1 MRFKQDIVTLLV
13 VLTTLGFFIFSPS
26 AIDLGPAL
34 QGFIIALV
42 FFGFLPLGYHFLI
55 HGGSAEQFGLIRGN
69 ARRGTIE
76 SIVAAVLL
84 FVFTVA
90 LYKVFPVIGS
100 SYELPLR
107 VTESFGW
114 FLVYELAIVPSTLIL
129 FEIFF
134 RGFVQQS
141 WLSGRLGW
149 FSVLAQGILFIVFLF
164 ATQSLALSTLHLVLL
179 AFVAGFLVHRTRS
192 LWYAL
197 ATGWLYLLLLDVYFL
212 IIR

>member
-1 MRFKQDIVTLLV
+1 MRLKEDIVTFLV
-13 VLTTLGFFIFSPS
+13 VIATLAFFIFTPS

-55 HGGSAEQFGLIRGN
+55 RGGSAEQFGLLRGD
-69 ARRGTIE
+69 ARRGTFE
-76 SIVAAVLL
+76 SLVAAALL
-84 FVFTVA
+84 FVLTVV
-90 LYKVFPVIGS
+90 LYKLFPVFGK

-107 VTESFGW
+107 VTESFSW
-114 FLVYELAIVPSTLIL
+114 FLVYELLLVPITLVL

-141 WLSGRLGW
+141 WLVTRFGW
-149 FSVLAQGILFIVFLF
+149 LAVLVQGALFIIFLL
-164 ATQSLALSTLHLVLL
+164 ATKSLGLSTLHLAFL
-179 AFVAGFLVHRTRS
+179 AFVSGAVVYRTRS

>member
-141 WLSGRLGW
+141 WLSDRLGW

-164 ATQSLALSTLHLVLL
+164 ATPSWLSSAPRLSRGRFSKNNRTHGRTSPIAQRCVCIVWGEVYQKRGQS
-179 AFVAGFLVHRTRS
+179 
-192 LWYAL
+192 
-197 ATGWLYLLLLDVYFL
+197 
-212 IIR
+212 